1 MGAYALFILLGV
13 VQGFTEFLPVS
24 SSGHLVLLENVLGFN
39 PPGVTAEVALHL
51 ATLLAVFIHYRRDI
65 ASLLTGKKAYGMRAP
80 RAYLSLVALAT
91 AITAGLVFPFRNTIE
106 SLTQGRQAL
115 GVLAVTF
122 AFTALLMFVSDWLLR
137 QPRARAGE
145 VTSLGWLVA
154 AFIAVIQAVA
164 ALPGVSRSGST
175 ITAGIAAGLK
185 REEAARFSFMLFIP
199 ISLLAVVWEAFGLL
213 NGSETLDAALWGP
226 MAAGFAAAL
235 ICGLIA
241 IRLLLAVLE
250 RSKLSWFGIYLVVLA
265 FASLILSRI

>member
-13 VQGFTEFLPVS
+13 IQGFTEFLPVS

-51 ATLLAVFIHYRRDI
+51 ATLIAVFIHYLRDI
-65 ASLLTGKKAYGMRAP
+65 ASMFSGKKSYGLRAP

-91 AITAGLVFPFRNTIE
+91 IITVVLVFPFRNTLE
-106 SLTQGRQAL
+106 SLTQGKGAL
-115 GVLAVTF
+115 TVLAVTF
-122 AFTALLMFVSDWLLR
+122 SISALLMFASDWLLR

-145 VTSLGWLVA
+145 VTSLGWLAA
-154 AFIAVIQAVA
+154 AFIAVIQAIA

-199 ISLLAVVWEAFGLL
+199 ISLLAAAWEALGLVS
-213 NGSETLDAALWGP
+213 GVEKVDKALWGP
-226 MAAGFAAAL
+226 MAAGFFAAL

-241 IRLLLAVLE
+241 IRILLVVLE
-250 RSKLSWFGIYLVVLA
+250 RSKLSWFGIYLIILA
-265 FASLILSRI
+265 FTSFILSRI